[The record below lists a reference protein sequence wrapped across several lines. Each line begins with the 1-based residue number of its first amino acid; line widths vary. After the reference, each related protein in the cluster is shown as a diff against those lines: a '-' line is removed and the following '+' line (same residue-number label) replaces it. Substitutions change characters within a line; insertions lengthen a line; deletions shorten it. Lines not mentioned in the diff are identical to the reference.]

1 MSLEYAALHTFTAE
15 IMASHIRQNNRIRGL
30 KLPNSNEEIKLSQY
44 ADDTTF
50 LLADDNSIAEAFN
63 ILDLY
68 ERASG
73 AKINFEKCTGLWTGQ
88 YKDRSDQLLNFDWY
102 NDYIPE
108 KILGHYYGDIDCTV
122 LNMEGKIQ
130 KFESIINAWTHRD
143 LSYKGRT
150 LVING
155 LLTSIIWYMATSM
168 HIPDDSIQELERI
181 IYKFFW
187 KKKAPPFE
195 PRHSS
200 STVFK
205 RRL

>member
-1 MSLEYAALHTFTAE
+1 MSLEYPTLHAFTAE

-30 KLPNSNEEIKLSQY
+30 KLPNSSEEIKLSQY

-50 LLADDNSIAEAFN
+50 LLEDDNSIAEAFN

-108 KILGHYYGDIDCTV
+108 KILGHYYGNIDCTV
-122 LNMEGKIQ
+122 IYMKGKYRNL
-130 KFESIINAWTHRD
+130 SPLSTH
-143 LSYKGRT
+143 GHT
-150 LVING
+150 E
-155 LLTSIIWYMATSM
+155 T
-168 HIPDDSIQELERI
+168 
-181 IYKFFW
+181 
-187 KKKAPPFE
+187 
-195 PRHSS
+195 
-200 STVFK
+200 
-205 RRL
+205 